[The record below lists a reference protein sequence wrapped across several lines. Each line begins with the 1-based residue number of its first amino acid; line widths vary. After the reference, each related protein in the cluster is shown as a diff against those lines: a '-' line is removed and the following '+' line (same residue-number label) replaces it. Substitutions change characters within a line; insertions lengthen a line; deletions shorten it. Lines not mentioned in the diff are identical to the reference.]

1 MRVNM
6 PVTQRNHPV
15 PEGTTIVTR
24 TDAKGRIVHANE
36 AFVEVSGFSREEL
49 LGQPHNMVRHPDM
62 PAEAFRDMWATLKRG
77 RPWSGLVKNRRKDGG
92 HYGVRANANP
102 LPDGGYHSVR
112 TAPGA
117 QEIAA
122 AEALYARMRAGEAI
136 KLHEGRVVGRGL
148 FAGLRVRLQR
158 VTIAQRFWA
167 WAAFAT
173 ALFYLSIFL
182 GVYGLNEARNSLQRL
197 YDANMLPALQLGEV
211 AERLDGGHGELLLAL
226 QLAAQQQPGAPVEA
240 VRAQREQLEQHWSR
254 YRESAGLGGSA
265 TDLEAFSTA
274 MAAWWRQL
282 EALAARIQRGD
293 AGPDVLQALLAARNG
308 EGAAAH
314 AALEA
319 LRRAQASSASG
330 EVALLNA
337 RHQREFIIYA
347 VLFGLGVTLGTLMGW
362 SVLRRLKHGFAIAGE
377 AAQAIAV
384 GNLSIQV
391 PADGEDEIGRLLAQM
406 SIMRNNLQEIIGE
419 LRHNMAELSNQAS
432 ELGGASANVSGTAE
446 SQAAATS
453 SMAAAVEQ
461 LSVSIDQV
469 GANAGD
475 ARTVTLDSARRS
487 EESAR
492 IIRETIDEMH
502 RIAGSVSETATGIRA
517 LKDQVGEI
525 SAIVTVIRDI
535 ADQTNLLALNAA
547 IEAARAGEQG
557 RGFAVVADEVRKLA
571 ERTGTAT
578 LQISSM
584 IDAIQHKA
592 ETAGASMEHGV
603 ARVGAGVRLASHAGE
618 ELQAMRQGSTRVTE
632 AVDAITL
639 ALQEQAVAARE
650 IAARVESVSQGT
662 EEMVSTSRQTDAAA
676 SGLQRLA
683 VGLAALSGKFRTA

>member
-92 HYGVRANANP
+92 HYWVRANANP

-197 YDANMLPALQLGEV
+197 YDTNMLPALQLGEV

-254 YRESAGLGGSA
+254 YRQSAGLGGSA

-319 LRRAQASSASG
+319 LRRTQASSASG

-391 PADGEDEIGRLLAQM
+391 PADGEDEIGRFARADEHHAQ
-406 SIMRNNLQEIIGE
+406 QP
-419 LRHNMAELSNQAS
+419 
-432 ELGGASANVSGTAE
+432 
-446 SQAAATS
+446 
-453 SMAAAVEQ
+453 
-461 LSVSIDQV
+461 
-469 GANAGD
+469 AGD
-475 ARTVTLDSARRS
+475 HRRVAPQHGRTVEPGKRARRGLGQCLGHGGEPGRS
-487 EESAR
+487 
-492 IIRETIDEMH
+492 DEQH
-502 RIAGSVSETATGIRA
+502 
-517 LKDQVGEI
+517 
-525 SAIVTVIRDI
+525 
-535 ADQTNLLALNAA
+535 
-547 IEAARAGEQG
+547 G
-557 RGFAVVADEVRKLA
+557 RGGRAVVGVHRPGRRQRRRCAHRDAGFGAAFRGERAHHPRDHRRDAPHRRLRLGNGHRHSRA
-571 ERTGTAT
+571 EGPGR
-578 LQISSM
+578 
-584 IDAIQHKA
+584 
-592 ETAGASMEHGV
+592 
-603 ARVGAGVRLASHAGE
+603 
-618 ELQAMRQGSTRVTE
+618 
-632 AVDAITL
+632 
-639 ALQEQAVAARE
+639 
-650 IAARVESVSQGT
+650 
-662 EEMVSTSRQTDAAA
+662 
-676 SGLQRLA
+676 
-683 VGLAALSGKFRTA
+683 